1 MVHVMLGFVCSVSVH
16 RSWQAEPEAK
26 RSRGDE
32 EQEEGGSGSA
42 PAQAPPPE
50 EPVPFAILVTWALIL
65 VTTAALLWWQ
75 SVSFQRA
82 QRAKEIRAVEEVR
95 GRGESG
101 AC

>member
-1 MVHVMLGFVCSVSVH
+1 MSAASELCGPPPLLLRTNQMDAVQSG
-16 RSWQAEPEAK
+16 
-26 RSRGDE
+26 
-32 EQEEGGSGSA
+32 EGAVAGETAG
-42 PAQAPPPE
+42 PNIHYTAPPPE